1 MLEKASES
9 LIHVPFLILLPF
21 MMLATQKNHGW
32 HRENINK
39 NEIVYQIYVPE
50 NKENL
55 KLPITIL
62 LKENGGKINKEE
74 AIIIKNNAE
83 KYNTV
88 FIIPKNQGKWKSEDT
103 NMLKKVVEKLDKYRN
118 IDESKISIVSQNNGN
133 VVATEFICNLPE
145 KWHLEKATLINLNH
159 ISKECQNK
167 EINLETKAKE
177 EIAEF
182 WKNQSKT
189 FNKISSNSAFEYL
202 KNN

>member
-50 NKENL
+50 NKENM

-62 LKENGGKINKEE
+62 IKENGGKINKEE
-74 AIIIKNNAE
+74 ALIIKNNAE
-83 KYNTV
+83 KSNTV
-88 FIIPKNQGKWKSEDT
+88 FIIPKNQEKWKSKDT
-103 NMLKKVVEKLDKYRN
+103 NKLKKIVEKL
-118 IDESKISIVSQNNGN
+118 
-133 VVATEFICNLPE
+133 E
-145 KWHLEKATLINLNH
+145 KWRLEKATLINLNH
-159 ISKECQNK
+159 ISKECNNK
-167 EINLETKAKE
+167 EINLETKAKN

-182 WKNQSKT
+182 WKNQSKN